1 MPLPSAQQGAV
12 PPPAKRDPTH
22 LILVAVSLVAVA
34 TALWLVADA
43 IVVAF
48 GGIVL
53 ASVLLSMS
61 TPLARVTGMPPKWS
75 LMVVVAGLLGIAALL
90 SWLFGNELARELAE
104 LQRRLPAAAAEFVAW
119 LNQSAAGRIVVD
131 AVKESGANAEAITQA
146 SAIVTAILAATANLL
161 LIIFLAI
168 YFASDPSLYS
178 NGALRL
184 APPSRRLQLKQALD
198 EAGLALR
205 KWVVAQLI
213 AMFAVGAMTGA
224 TLGLM
229 GVPLALSLGVTAG
242 IMEFIPVIG
251 PILAAIP
258 AVLLA
263 FAKGPEM
270 AFYVVLVYIAVQQI
284 ESNIIT
290 PLVQRWAVKLP
301 PVIGLL
307 AIVACGLLFGVL
319 GVVFAMPIAVVVMVL
334 VKKLYVEDTLE
345 RRARLLDSE
354 TGAVAP
360 APGQP

>member
-1 MPLPSAQQGAV
+1 
-12 PPPAKRDPTH
+12 
-22 LILVAVSLVAVA
+22 LVAVSLVAVA
-34 TALWLVADA
+34 AALWLVADA
-43 IVVAF
+43 IVIAF

-61 TPLARVTGMPPKWS
+61 TPLARATGIRPKWS
-75 LMVVVAGLLGIAALL
+75 LILVVVGLFGVAALL
-90 SWLFGNELARELAE
+90 SWLFGNELAGEMAE
-104 LQRRLPAAAAEFVAW
+104 LQRRLPAAGEEFVVW
-119 LNQSAAGRIVVD
+119 LNQSAAGRVVVD
-131 AVKESGANAEAITQA
+131 AIKESGVNAEALTQA
-146 SAIVTAILAATANLL
+146 SAVVAAMLGAAANLL
-161 LIIFLAI
+161 LIAFLAI

-184 APPSRRLQLKQALD
+184 VPPSRRLQLKEALD
-198 EAGLALR
+198 EAGVALR
-205 KWVVAQLI
+205 KWVVAQAI
-213 AMFAVGAMTGA
+213 AMVAVGAMTGA

-242 IMEFIPVIG
+242 VMEFIPVIG

-258 AVLLA
+258 AILLA

-270 AFYVVLVYIAVQQI
+270 AFYVALVYIVVQQI

-301 PVIGLL
+301 PVMGLL

-345 RRARLLDSE
+345 KRAQLIDSE

>member
-1 MPLPSAQQGAV
+1 M
-12 PPPAKRDPTH
+12 
-22 LILVAVSLVAVA
+22 I
-34 TALWLVADA
+34 
-43 IVVAF
+43 
-48 GGIVL
+48 
-53 ASVLLSMS
+53 
-61 TPLARVTGMPPKWS
+61 
-75 LMVVVAGLLGIAALL
+75 
-90 SWLFGNELARELAE
+90 
-104 LQRRLPAAAAEFVAW
+104 
-119 LNQSAAGRIVVD
+119 
-131 AVKESGANAEAITQA
+131 
-146 SAIVTAILAATANLL
+146 
-161 LIIFLAI
+161 
-168 YFASDPSLYS
+168 
-178 NGALRL
+178 
-184 APPSRRLQLKQALD
+184 
-198 EAGLALR
+198 
-205 KWVVAQLI
+205 
-213 AMFAVGAMTGA
+213 AVGAMTGT

-251 PILAAIP
+251 PILAAVP

-270 AFYVVLVYIAVQQI
+270 AFYVALVYIAVQQI